1 MCATAVQSNC
11 DAATPMKF
19 AISRLQELKESSP
32 GQNLL
37 QNRVPVPKPDK
48 IAFDAYFLNGILQ
61 GK

>member
-48 IAFDAYFLNGILQ
+48 IDFDAYFLNGILQ